1 MTWERRAS
9 SGTLDKTYWGR
20 PSLSRGGGAHGQLTR
35 TGEPA
40 GERGLSRLQLRGG
53 EGGLR
58 PSGSPHTLKP
68 LGLRLAT
75 ALSNKNVHG
84 WAMDC

>member
-1 MTWERRAS
+1 VNLRV
-9 SGTLDKTYWGR
+9 SG
-20 PSLSRGGGAHGQLTR
+20 
-35 TGEPA
+35 
-40 GERGLSRLQLRGG
+40 GLSRLQLRGG